1 MHRRDPFADPRP
13 VPRRSILLREGYT
26 DGWTVVVM
34 LRRTQHL
41 IEVAMDQALDGHGV
55 SFAQYRALLLV
66 ERNPTYISYAAR
78 SLRITRQAADRLYLK
93 LAEAGLVRRIRA
105 GHVTDVEITDLGRKR
120 LRMMNDLVRDLV
132 VQPIEYSVQ
141 PRELFALEQLL
152 VTVDDSLRPS
162 ASPTWWLDD

>member
-1 MHRRDPFADPRP
+1 
-13 VPRRSILLREGYT
+13 VIK
-26 DGWTVVVM
+26 

-66 ERNPTYISYAAR
+66 ERNPAYISYAAR
-78 SLRITRQAADRLYLK
+78 KLRITRQATERLYFK
-93 LAEAGLVRRIRA
+93 LAAGGLVRRVRA
-105 GHVTDVEITDLGRKR
+105 GRVTDVEITELGHKR

-132 VQPIEYSVQ
+132 VRPIEHAVD

-152 VTVDDSLRPS
+152 LAVDGSLRPNE
-162 ASPTWWLDD
+162 SPTWWLDD